1 MEFGDQANI
10 LEAAVE
16 QSGAP
21 VILTSGE
28 LEPPGPA
35 IIYVN
40 DAFLRLTGYKREEVL
55 GATPRI
61 FQGPATERAVLDR
74 LKAKLRAGHAL
85 EGHTWNYR
93 KDGTPYQVHWTIT
106 PLRLAGEEIDHF
118 VSVQRD
124 ITQRDVTQPNQD
136 PNRETLGDR
145 TRRLITLLRSAT
157 TDHDPVTGLLNY
169 WGMLLEL
176 QRFMGGTQTTDSV
189 TGLIKLRFIGL
200 ERVYEAYGIEAILHL
215 LSDIGERLAD
225 RLEPGESLAR
235 AHEYIFAIIVPTMDT
250 ETVDEADRHLL
261 ARAQALVAAVTEK
274 AFDVAGNVVDVK
286 VGAGIARAPTDSRDP
301 PELAVY
307 AQEAARRAA
316 NTNAARVCW
325 AVQSIRG
332 TGRDQLALEHRLRRA
347 IGKHDLHVVYQP
359 ILALSSNEVVG
370 AEALVRWPQPEGQ
383 TPIGPD
389 EFIPLAEE
397 LGFMDLIAIQVFEQ
411 ACDQLRSWQKR
422 PGNEGF
428 RVSVNIAPSQL
439 GNPHLADELIAI
451 TRGMGVSP
459 ASVALEITESALE
472 QSFDQVSYAIDTLVA
487 AGFPLA
493 LDDFGK
499 GHSSLGRLIE
509 LPFSVLKVDRSFV
522 WQTPDGRGA
531 AVVASLSHLSEHLQL
546 QALGEGVETAAHEA
560 FLREC
565 GYAYAQGYYYG
576 KPMTPVDFAASL
588 GWADE

>member
-1 MEFGDQANI
+1 MRSPA
-10 LEAAVE
+10 
-16 QSGAP
+16 AP
-21 VILTSGE
+21 VILTTGE

-35 IIYVN
+35 IVYVN
-40 DAFLRLTGYKREEVL
+40 DAFLRLTGYAREELV

-61 FQGPATERAVLDR
+61 FQGPATERSVLDR
-74 LKAKLRAGHAL
+74 LNANLRAGHAF
-85 EGHTWNYR
+85 EGRTWNYQ
-93 KDGTPYQVHWTIT
+93 KDGTPYEVQWTIT
-106 PLRLAGEEIDHF
+106 PLRYAGEEIDHF
-118 VSVQRD
+118 VSVQRNV
-124 ITQRDVTQPNQD
+124 TQQDDTQPNQD
-136 PNRETLGDR
+136 PNPETLGNR

-157 TDHDPVTGLLNY
+157 TDHDPVTGVSNY
-169 WGMLLEL
+169 WGMLLKL
-176 QRFMGGTQTTDSV
+176 QRFIGGTQTTDSA
-189 TGLIKLRFIGL
+189 TGLIKLQFKDL

-215 LSDIGERLAD
+215 LSDIGERLEN
-225 RLEPGESLAR
+225 RLERGESLAR
-235 AHEYIFAIIVPTMDT
+235 SHEYIFAIILPMDT
-250 ETVDEADRHLL
+250 DTADEADRHLL

-274 AFDVAGNVVDVK
+274 AFDVAGNFINVE

-325 AVQSIRG
+325 AVQGIRR
-332 TGRDQLALEHRLRRA
+332 TGRDQLALEQRLRRA
-347 IGKHDLHVVYQP
+347 IGNHDLRVVYQP

-397 LGFMDLIAIQVFEQ
+397 LGLMDLITTQVFEQ
-411 ACDQLRSWQKR
+411 ACDQLWSWQKR
-422 PGNEGF
+422 PGNDRF
-428 RVSVNIAPSQL
+428 RMSVNIAPVQL
-439 GNPHLADELIAI
+439 ANPHLADELVAI
-451 TRGMGVSP
+451 TRAMGVSP
-459 ASVALEITESALE
+459 AYVALEITESALE
-472 QSFDQVSYAIDTLVA
+472 QSFDQVSYAIDRLVD

-522 WQTPDGRGA
+522 AQTPDGRGA

-560 FLREC
+560 YLREC

-576 KPMTPVDFAASL
+576 RPMTPVDFAASM
-588 GWADE
+588 GWAAE

>member
-10 LEAAVE
+10 LKAAVE

-21 VILTSGE
+21 VILTTGE
-28 LEPPGPA
+28 LDPPGPA
-35 IIYVN
+35 IVYVN
-40 DAFLRLTGYKREEVL
+40 DAFLRLTGYTREELV

-61 FQGPATERAVLDR
+61 FQGPATDRAVLGR
-74 LKAKLRAGHAL
+74 LKANLRAGRAL

-93 KDGTPYQVHWTIT
+93 KDGTPYQVHWSIT

-118 VSVQRD
+118 LSV
-124 ITQRDVTQPNQD
+124 QRDVTQQDDTQPYQD
-136 PNRETLGDR
+136 PNRETLGNQ

-157 TDHDPVTGLLNY
+157 TNHDPVTGMSNY

-176 QRFMGGTQTTDSV
+176 QRLMGGTQTTDSV

-215 LSDIGERLAD
+215 LSDIGERLAS

-235 AHEYIFAIIVPTMDT
+235 SHEYIFAIIVPMDA
-250 ETVDEADRHLL
+250 ETTDEADRHLL
-261 ARAQALVAAVTEK
+261 ERAEALVAAVTEK
-274 AFDVAGNVVDVK
+274 AFDVAGNVIDVE

-316 NTNAARVCW
+316 NTNAARPCW
-325 AVQSIRG
+325 AMQSIRG
-332 TGRDQLALEHRLRRA
+332 AGRDQLALEQRLRRA
-347 IGKHDLHVVYQP
+347 IGGHDLRVVYQP
-359 ILALSSNEVVG
+359 IIALSSNEVVG

-389 EFIPLAEE
+389 DFIPLAEE
-397 LGFMDLIAIQVFEQ
+397 LGLMDLITTQVFEQ
-411 ACDQLRSWQKR
+411 ACDQLWSWQKR
-422 PGNEGF
+422 PGNEAF
-428 RVSVNIAPSQL
+428 RVSVNLAPVQL
-439 GNPHLADELIAI
+439 GNPHLADELVAI
-451 TRGMGVSP
+451 TRAMGVSP
-459 ASVALEITESALE
+459 TYVALEITESALE
-472 QSFDQVSYAIDTLVA
+472 QSFDQVSNVIDRLVA

-576 KPMTPVDFAASL
+576 KPMTAVDFAASL
-588 GWADE
+588 GWAAE

>member
-10 LEAAVE
+10 LKAAVE
-16 QSGAP
+16 QPGAP
-21 VILTSGE
+21 VILTTGE

-40 DAFLRLTGYKREEVL
+40 DAFLRLTGYTREELV

-61 FQGPATERAVLDR
+61 LQGPATDRFVLDR
-74 LKAKLRAGHAL
+74 LNADLRAGHVF
-85 EGHTWNYR
+85 EGRTWNYR
-93 KDGTPYQVHWTIT
+93 KDGTAYQVHWTIL

-118 VSVQRD
+118 VS
-124 ITQRDVTQPNQD
+124 IQRDVTQQDDTQPYQD
-136 PNRETLGDR
+136 PNQETLGNK

-157 TDHDPVTGLLNY
+157 TSHDPVTGLLNY

-176 QRFMGGTQTTDSV
+176 QRLIDGTQTTDSA
-189 TGLIKLRFIGL
+189 TGLIKLRFIDL

-215 LSDIGERLAD
+215 LSDIGERLAN
-225 RLEPGESLAR
+225 RLEPSESLAR
-235 AHEYIFAIIVPTMDT
+235 PYEYIFAIIIPMDT
-250 ETVDEADRHLL
+250 ETTDEADRHLL

-274 AFDVAGNVVDVK
+274 GFNVAGDVVDVE
-286 VGAGIARAPTDSRDP
+286 VGVGIARAPTDSVDP

-316 NTNAARVCW
+316 NTNATRICW
-325 AVQSIRG
+325 AVQGIRD
-332 TGRDQLALEHRLRRA
+332 TGRHQLALEHRLRRA
-347 IGKHDLHVVYQP
+347 IGNHDLRVVYQP
-359 ILALSSNEVVG
+359 IIALSNNEVVG
-370 AEALVRWPQPEGQ
+370 AEALVLWPQPEGQ
-383 TPIGPD
+383 APIGPH

-397 LGFMDLIAIQVFEQ
+397 LGLMDLIAIQVFEQ
-411 ACDQLRSWQKR
+411 ACRQLRSWQKR
-422 PGNEGF
+422 PGNDGF
-428 RVSVNIAPSQL
+428 QVSVNTAPVQL

-451 TRGMGVSP
+451 TRKKGVSP
-459 ASVALEITESALE
+459 SSVMLEITESALE
-472 QSFDQVSYAIDTLVA
+472 QSFDQASYAIDRLVA

-499 GHSSLGRLIE
+499 GNSPLGRLIE

-522 WQTPDGRGA
+522 AQTPDGRGA
-531 AVVASLSHLSEHLQL
+531 AFVASLSHLSEHLQI

-576 KPMTPVDFAASL
+576 KPMAPVEFAASL
-588 GWADE
+588 GWAAE

>member
-10 LEAAVE
+10 LKAAVE

-21 VILTSGE
+21 VILTTGE
-28 LEPPGPA
+28 LDPPGPA
-35 IIYVN
+35 IVYVN
-40 DAFLRLTGYKREEVL
+40 DAFLRLTGYTREELV

-61 FQGPATERAVLDR
+61 FQGPATDRKVLDR
-74 LKAKLRAGHAL
+74 LKANLRAGRAL

-93 KDGTPYQVHWTIT
+93 KDGTPYQVHWSIT

-118 VSVQRD
+118 LSV
-124 ITQRDVTQPNQD
+124 QRDVTQQDDTQHYQD
-136 PNRETLGDR
+136 PNREALGNQ
-145 TRRLITLLRSAT
+145 TRRLITLLRSART
-157 TDHDPVTGLLNY
+157 NHDPVTGMPNY

-176 QRFMGGTQTTDSV
+176 QRHIDGTQSTESV

-200 ERVYEAYGIEAILHL
+200 ERVYEAYGIEAILQL
-215 LSDIGERLAD
+215 LSDIGERLAS
-225 RLEPGESLAR
+225 RLEPSEFLAR
-235 AHEYIFAIIVPTMDT
+235 SHEHIFAIIVPMDT
-250 ETVDEADRHLL
+250 ETTDEADRHLL
-261 ARAQALVAAVTEK
+261 TRAQALLAAVMEK
-274 AFDVAGNVVDVK
+274 TFDVAGNVVHVA

-307 AQEAARRAA
+307 AQEAARRAT

-325 AVQSIRG
+325 AIQSIRG
-332 TGRDQLALEHRLRRA
+332 TGRDKLALEQRLRRA
-347 IGKHDLHVVYQP
+347 IGGHDLRVVYQP
-359 ILALSSNEVVG
+359 IVALSSNEVVG

-383 TPIGPD
+383 APIGPD

-397 LGFMDLIAIQVFEQ
+397 LGLMDLITYQVFKQ
-411 ACDQLRSWQKR
+411 ACDQLWSWQKR
-422 PGNEGF
+422 PGNGEF
-428 RVSVNIAPSQL
+428 RVSVNLAPVQL
-439 GNPHLADELIAI
+439 GHPHLVEELVAI
-451 TRGMGVSP
+451 TRAMGVSP
-459 ASVALEITESALE
+459 AHVALEITESALE

-522 WQTPDGRGA
+522 AQTPDGRGA

-560 FLREC
+560 YLREC

-576 KPMTPVDFAASL
+576 KPMAPVDFAASL
-588 GWADE
+588 GWEAE